1 MLKSYGFQ
9 TDLKR
14 KLSTGNVQE
23 TEKGEGRER
32 DKAKERVER
41 QRQKQRRRQIKKN
54 KEEINQQVSEDIYKM
69 YLERVRVRVRV
80 VLMSSA
86 AVLAVERLHIKV
98 KLRVGVK
105 RA

>member
-1 MLKSYGFQ
+1 MLQSYGFQ

-41 QRQKQRRRQIKKN
+41 QRQKQREKKADKKN

-69 YLERVRVRVRV
+69 YLERVRVRV

-86 AVLAVERLHIKV
+86 AV
-98 KLRVGVK
+98 
-105 RA
+105 

>member
-1 MLKSYGFQ
+1 MLQSYGFQ

-41 QRQKQRRRQIKKN
+41 QRQKQRRRQIKK
-54 KEEINQQVSEDIYKM
+54 
-69 YLERVRVRVRV
+69 
-80 VLMSSA
+80 
-86 AVLAVERLHIKV
+86 IKK
-98 KLRVGVK
+98 KLTSR
-105 RA
+105 